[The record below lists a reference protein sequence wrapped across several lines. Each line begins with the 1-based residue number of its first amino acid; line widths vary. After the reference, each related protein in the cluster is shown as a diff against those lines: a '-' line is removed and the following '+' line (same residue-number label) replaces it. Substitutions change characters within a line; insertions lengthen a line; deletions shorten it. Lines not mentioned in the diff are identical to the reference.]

1 MNKSQNHIQVLLH
14 QHRNELRERF
24 GVQGLALF
32 GSQARHDSQLDSD
45 VDLLVE
51 FVPGQKS
58 FDAYME
64 LKLYLERYLGRP
76 VDLVPREA
84 LRPALRERVLAE
96 AIDV

>member
-1 MNKSQNHIQVLLH
+1 MEKSSGHIQALLH
-14 QHRNELRERF
+14 QHRSELREQF

-32 GSQARHDSQLDSD
+32 GSQARHDDHGDSD

-51 FVPGQKS
+51 FAPGKKN
-58 FDAYME
+58 FDAYMA
-64 LKLYLERYLGRP
+64 LKFYLERCLGRP